1 MKSVTFRSDLRN
13 MRRYREMTAM
23 TKPRSEPVQPSKRNA
38 AYRARM
44 RAQGLRQV
52 QMWVPDMRRAEFL
65 KEIQADVKAIS
76 RARFEEEE
84 REVMRFIE
92 AAIDWSDLSPTPSHT
107 A

>member
-1 MKSVTFRSDLRN
+1 MKAVTFRSDLRN
-13 MRRYREMTAM
+13 MRCYREMIAM
-23 TKPRSEPVQPSKRNA
+23 TKPRTEPVSASKRNA

-52 QMWVPDMRRAEFL
+52 QMWVPDMKRAEFL

-76 RARFEEEE
+76 RAQHDVEEQEI
-84 REVMRFIE
+84 MRFIE
-92 AAIDWSDLSPTPSHT
+92 AAIDWSDLGPTPSHK

>member
-1 MKSVTFRSDLRN
+1 MKAVTFRSDLRN

-23 TKPRSEPVQPSKRNA
+23 TKPRSEPVQSSKRNA

-52 QMWVPDMRRAEFL
+52 QMWVPDMTRAEFL

-76 RARFEEEE
+76 RAQHDVEEQEI
-84 REVMRFIE
+84 MRFIE
-92 AAIDWSDLSPTPSHT
+92 AVYEGPDV
-107 A
+107 